1 MLRTYSNSISVTSG
15 NAIPL
20 NKNKILTN
28 TSISHAEGSSSIV
41 VNSPGYYLITV
52 DTSSTIDTTGTASIQ
67 LYANGTAIP
76 DAIITENLT
85 ASEYSSGSFSTI
97 IKATPGLYGQKV
109 TLTIVPTANL
119 TISSI
124 AVGINRLA

>member
-67 LYANGTAIP
+67 LYADGTAIP

-97 IKATPGLYGQKV
+97 IKATPGLHGQKV